1 MLVYYY
7 CPDVGS
13 IVDFIQFS
21 NGLFTFEIFI
31 CHLKYYLFSMIML
44 FVCVVTNV
52 SLPQIGK
59 QRKKAHVDLLK
70 ERKKKIQA
78 AKESEEN

>member
-1 MLVYYY
+1 
-7 CPDVGS
+7 
-13 IVDFIQFS
+13 
-21 NGLFTFEIFI
+21 
-31 CHLKYYLFSMIML
+31 MIML

-52 SLPQIGK
+52 FLPQIGK

-78 AKESEEN
+78 AKESEENWSALWICMAWIYSFVNLLEVA

>member
-1 MLVYYY
+1 
-7 CPDVGS
+7 
-13 IVDFIQFS
+13 
-21 NGLFTFEIFI
+21 
-31 CHLKYYLFSMIML
+31 ML

-59 QRKKAHVDLLK
+59 QRRKAHVDLLK